1 MSDSTSSPSVSS
13 GIEGLDQL
21 LRSGLP
27 AHRMHLIEGVP
38 GSGKTTLAMQFLLD
52 GRDKGEPVL
61 YITLSE
67 TTAELQGVARSH
79 GWSLEGIEL
88 YQMAAAAEKTSEEYT
103 LYHPAE
109 VELADLTRTV
119 LDRVEAVRPSRVV
132 FDSLSELRL
141 LARDPLRYRRQIL
154 GLKEFFAGR
163 DTTVLLLDDHSAGHA
178 DLQLQSL
185 AHGVI
190 RLEVLPF
197 EYGRARR
204 RLRIVK
210 MRGVAVTEGFHD
222 FAILRG
228 GLEVYPQLRP
238 GSATSPRPDRPV
250 ESGIAEL
257 DSLLGGGLTWGSVTT
272 FIGPAGAGKSTL
284 AAQYAT
290 AAAHNGEKAAVFLFD
305 ERRSTFLG
313 RGDALGMR
321 TSEAVK
327 AGTLIVE
334 QVEPGDTSPG
344 QFSHRVREC
353 VEQNGVT
360 VVTIDTL
367 NGYLSAI
374 PTTDV
379 PLVRLHELLSYL
391 NEAHVA
397 TLVIVAQHGIIGA
410 TMPVPLDI
418 SYLADAAVLLRFFEA
433 QGEVRKA
440 ISVVKKRTGAHECT
454 IREFQIGPDRVYFG
468 DPLVEFHGVLTGV
481 PRYVGEG
488 GPLLSHAPSKPRS

>member
-1 MSDSTSSPSVSS
+1 MSSPSVSS
-13 GIEGLDQL
+13 GVEGLDEL
-21 LRSGLP
+21 LRFGLP

-52 GRDKGEPVL
+52 GRDKGESVL
-61 YITLSE
+61 HVTLSE
-67 TTAELQGVARSH
+67 TIAELQGVAQSH
-79 GWSLEGIEL
+79 GWSLDGIEV
-88 YQMAAAAEKTSEEYT
+88 YQLATNAEKTSEEYT

-109 VELADLTRTV
+109 VELADLTRAV
-119 LDRVEAVRPSRVV
+119 LDRVAAVRPSRVV

-141 LARDPLRYRRQIL
+141 VARDPLRYRRQIL

-163 DTTVLLLDDHSAGHA
+163 ETTVLLLDDLSESQP

-210 MRGVAVTEGFHD
+210 MRGLATTEGFHD

-228 GLEVYPQLRP
+228 GVRVYPQLVS
-238 GSATSPRPDRPV
+238 GSATSPRPDGLL
-250 ESGIAEL
+250 ESGIAEF
-257 DSLLGGGLTWGSVTT
+257 DALLGGGLTRGSVTT
-272 FIGPAGAGKSTL
+272 FIGPAGVGKSTL

-290 AAAHNGEKAAVFLFD
+290 AAARSGQKAAVFLFD

-313 RGDALGMR
+313 RCDALDMHA
-321 TSEAVK
+321 TEAVQAK
-327 AGTLIVE
+327 TLTIE

-344 QFSHRVREC
+344 QFSHRIRDC
-353 VEQNGVT
+353 VERDRVT
-360 VVTIDTL
+360 FICIDTL

-397 TLVIVAQHGIIGA
+397 SVIIVAQHGIIGA

-454 IREFQIGPDRVYFG
+454 IREFRIGPDRLYFG

-481 PRYVGEG
+481 PRYIGEG
-488 GPLLSHAPSKPRS
+488 GPLLSHAPSKPRD

>member
-1 MSDSTSSPSVSS
+1 MSS
-13 GIEGLDQL
+13 GVEGLDQL
-21 LRSGLP
+21 LRPGLP

-52 GRDKGEPVL
+52 GRDKGEAVL
-61 YITLSE
+61 YVTLSE
-67 TTAELQGVARSH
+67 TTAELQAVARSH
-79 GWSLEGIEL
+79 GWSLDGIEL
-88 YQMAAAAEKTSEEYT
+88 YQMATGAEKSSEEYT

-109 VELADLTRTV
+109 VELADLTRAV
-119 LDRVEAVRPSRVV
+119 LERVAAVRPSRVV

-141 LARDPLRYRRQIL
+141 VARDPLRYRRQIL

-163 DTTVLLLDDHSAGHA
+163 DATVLLLDDHSSGQA

-210 MRGVAVTEGFHD
+210 MRGVATTEGFHD

-228 GLEVYPQLRP
+228 GVRVYPQLVP
-238 GSATSPRPDRPV
+238 GSATAPRPARPV

-257 DSLLGGGLTWGSVTT
+257 DSLLGGGLTWGSVST
-272 FIGPAGAGKSTL
+272 FIGPAGVGKSTL
-284 AAQYAT
+284 ASQYAT
-290 AAAHNGEKAAVFLFD
+290 AAARNGHKAAVFLFD
-305 ERRSTFLG
+305 ERRSTFLS
-313 RGDALGMR
+313 RCDALGMQA
-321 TSEAVK
+321 TAAVE
-327 AGTLIVE
+327 AGTLVVE

-344 QFSHRVREC
+344 QFAHRVREC
-353 VEQNGVT
+353 VERDGVN
-360 VVTIDTL
+360 VICIDTL

-397 TLVIVAQHGIIGA
+397 TIVVVAQHGIIGA

-440 ISVVKKRTGAHECT
+440 ISVVKKRTGTHETT
-454 IREFQIGPDRVYFG
+454 IREYRIGPDRVYFG

-481 PRYVGEG
+481 PRYVGES
-488 GPLLSHAPSKPRS
+488 GPLLSDASSKRRG